1 MLTRRVFLQ
10 GSAASPLLAGGVA
23 FARDSTPPLRS
34 LTGDA
39 KPISV
44 EERHA
49 RIAKAQSLMAQR
61 KVTALLVESGSS
73 LEYFTG
79 VRWRRSERP

>member
-10 GSAASPLLAGGVA
+10 GAAASPVLAAGSA
-23 FARDSTPPLRS
+23 FARDTGAPALKS

-49 RIAKAQSLMAQR
+49 RIAKSTVAHGAAQGRGAID
-61 KVTALLVESGSS
+61 
-73 LEYFTG
+73 
-79 VRWRRSERP
+79 